1 MVTFLKSSMLSCKF
15 TDEQC
20 SHHIE
25 TRKIHLTFYF
35 KFFKTVLLPYRNKF
49 PDLQWKLTDWFLF
62 DGTLVLSK
70 LNYRVELDIITD
82 NFLQGFLL
90 GFIVYKKIIKTE
102 TLKLWKVK
110 TLTVK
115 NALSIIFNQF
125 QPSDAFHIENS
136 HLIFTANQ
144 MTGFYMKCNTGL
156 KWVNKKMFPY
166 ICNNIEKS
174 IKSWY
179 IMYS

>member
-1 MVTFLKSSMLSCKF
+1 MLLS
-15 TDEQC
+15 
-20 SHHIE
+20 
-25 TRKIHLTFYF
+25 
-35 KFFKTVLLPYRNKF
+35 YRNKF

-136 HLIFTANQ
+136 QLIFTANQ
-144 MTGFYMKCNTGL
+144 MTVSTWNATLG
-156 KWVNKKMFPY
+156 
-166 ICNNIEKS
+166 
-174 IKSWY
+174 
-179 IMYS
+179 